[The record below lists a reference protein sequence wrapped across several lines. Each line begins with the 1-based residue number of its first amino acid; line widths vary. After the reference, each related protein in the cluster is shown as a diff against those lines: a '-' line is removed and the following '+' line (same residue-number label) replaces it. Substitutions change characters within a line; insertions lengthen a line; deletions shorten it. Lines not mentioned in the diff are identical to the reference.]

1 MNNHPPP
8 LARKRKVLPH
18 GLAVALGVS
27 LLVAALGCALGLLL
41 PAFANDAG
49 ATNIGQKIGL
59 WLAGLGSAGG
69 LALWP
74 AINRTLRSMELAM
87 AGSHDGM
94 FEWNPVTKRLVVGQR
109 LLDILGYTEDFLPTS
124 DAWLQIVH
132 PDDRE
137 LYNKA
142 VTAHLKG
149 LTRHFYCEYRVKA
162 HNGEYRW
169 LAARGLV
176 ARAGNK
182 SVRLMAGSVTD
193 ITERVMRE
201 QHSQSLARTD
211 HLTSLP
217 NRRSLLEQLPVAL
230 TQAGANGDMLCV
242 LCIDLDRFKNVND
255 TLGHW
260 AGDELLQILARRLPS
275 ALRSIDVLAR
285 QGGDELIVL
294 LKGLTD
300 ISEPDYVA
308 QRLLATVAT
317 PVQLGAHTLQ
327 LTASIG
333 MALFPHDGGDAD
345 TLLRRADM
353 AMYEAKGR
361 GGDQWRRYTPDLDA
375 ALTQRVTLENRLRQ
389 AIDSKLL
396 QLHYQPQFDAVSQT
410 LVGAEALLR
419 WTDQGQSIRP
429 DVFIRVAEESG
440 LIDSLGKLVMHQS
453 LQQLKQWLP
462 VLPKDFRLS
471 VNLSPRQFRA
481 SAVDQDWLVAIG
493 QHGVPCQHIGLEV
506 TESVLL
512 DADGNAIQ
520 ALARL
525 RQAGIEIALD
535 DFGTGYSSLSY
546 LRMLEFDVLKID
558 KSFIMG
564 LHDQA
569 ATHKSDRSTAVV
581 SATLAMAHKLG
592 YRVVAEGVETAA
604 QHAWLCQQG
613 CDLVQGYLFSQPLPP
628 AEFAACYL
636 NRTAAPTPT

>member
-1 MNNHPPP
+1 MNTRPIPPG
-8 LARKRKVLPH
+8 RKRTVQQHK
-18 GLAVALGVS
+18 LAVALGACLVATAVGLGGIAIGAALSSNAAFAQILQIAGTS
-27 LLVAALGCALGLLL
+27 LL
-41 PAFANDAG
+41 
-49 ATNIGQKIGL
+49 
-59 WLAGLGSAGG
+59 GLGTVGG

-74 AINRTLRSMELAM
+74 AINRALRSMELAM

-109 LLDILGYTEDFLPTS
+109 LLEILGYTEDFLPTS

-132 PDDRE
+132 PDDRD

-162 HNGEYRW
+162 HNGEYVW

-176 ARAGNK
+176 AHAGNK

-201 QHSQSLARTD
+201 QHSQNLARTD

-217 NRRSLLEQLPVAL
+217 NRRSLLEQLPLAL
-230 TQAGANGDMLCV
+230 AQAATNGDMVCV

-260 AGDELLQILARRLPS
+260 AGDELLQVLARRLPS
-275 ALRSIDVLAR
+275 ALRSIDMLAR

-294 LKGLTD
+294 LKGITD
-300 ISEPDYVA
+300 LSEPDYVA
-308 QRLLATVAT
+308 QRLLATVAA

-333 MALFPHDGGDAD
+333 MALYPHDGSDTD

-375 ALTQRVTLENRLRQ
+375 TLTQRVTLENRLRQ
-389 AIDSKLL
+389 AIDNQQLF
-396 QLHYQPQFDAVSQT
+396 LHYQPQFDAISQA

-419 WTDQGQSIRP
+419 WTDQGQSIPP

-440 LIDSLGKLVMHQS
+440 LIDQLGKLVMHQS

-462 VLPKDFRLS
+462 VLPAGFRLS

-481 SAVDQDWLVAIG
+481 SAVDQDWLAALG
-493 QHGVPCQHIGLEV
+493 QHGVPCQCIGLEV

-512 DADGNAIQ
+512 DADGSAIQ

-546 LRMLEFDVLKID
+546 LRVLEFDVLKID
-558 KSFIMG
+558 KSFVMG
-564 LHDQA
+564 LIDPGGTA
-569 ATHKSDRSTAVV
+569 KSDRSTAVV

-592 YRVVAEGVETAA
+592 YRVVAEGVETSA

-613 CDLVQGYLFSQPLPP
+613 CDLVQGYHFSKPLPP
-628 AEFAACYL
+628 QEFASRYL
-636 NRTAAPTPT
+636 GHPILSNSS